1 MTTSYTRLYVHLVW
15 GTFERA
21 PALDAPR
28 ARRVHGLLD
37 RICLARDCQAYA
49 VGGVEDHV
57 HVLVALHQ
65 SVAVADLVRALKV
78 GTSQF
83 VARRLNVP
91 GFSWQEGYGAYSIRD
106 EDCETVRRYVREQPL
121 HHARQTLIDVLERTE
136 VPATPRSGVT
146 T

>member
-1 MTTSYTRLYVHLVW
+1 MTTSYTRLYVHLIW
-15 GTFERA
+15 GTFDRA
-21 PALDAPR
+21 PVLDARR

-37 RICLARDCQAYA
+37 RICLARGCQAYA
-49 VGGVEDHV
+49 VGGIEDHV
-57 HVLVALHQ
+57 HALVALHP

-83 VARRLNVP
+83 VAHRLNVP

-106 EDCETVRRYVREQPL
+106 EDCETVREYIRNQPL
-121 HHARQTLIDVLERTE
+121 HHAQQSLISALERTE
-136 VPATPRSGVT
+136 AAATPRSGVT